1 MVVVLRRPAAAPDPA
16 LGGRRACEIPEDDSR
31 IELAAC
37 SASRPQEYLS
47 PLTSSFPSLFLFRL
61 PSLWHIAVPLA
72 IAAHFG
78 VAGEGQPRLPAG
90 GASGP
95 PQGHPGPSRGTRG
108 GFAGTF
114 VPKGSPNAGVSPL
127 RAALLLAWANRG
139 ASSGDRRP
147 KSVTKPPTP
156 AKPWEGAVAHDTRSG
171 AKGVED
177 GAGPMERHAAH
188 LPGHAE
194 AHHSL
199 PHERGGAAGRTAA
212 PAQEELPPRSPAK
225 GPAESPSGD
234 GAADPSRRPT
244 EVPLVRTDMA
254 GGVMEEAGPT

>member
-1 MVVVLRRPAAAPDPA
+1 M
-16 LGGRRACEIPEDDSR
+16 
-31 IELAAC
+31 
-37 SASRPQEYLS
+37 
-47 PLTSSFPSLFLFRL
+47 
-61 PSLWHIAVPLA
+61 
-72 IAAHFG
+72 
-78 VAGEGQPRLPAG
+78 
-90 GASGP
+90 
-95 PQGHPGPSRGTRG
+95 
-108 GFAGTF
+108 
-114 VPKGSPNAGVSPL
+114 
-127 RAALLLAWANRG
+127 
-139 ASSGDRRP
+139 
-147 KSVTKPPTP
+147 
-156 AKPWEGAVAHDTRSG
+156 AHDTRSG
-171 AKGVED
+171 AEGVED

-199 PHERGGAAGRTAA
+199 PHERGGRTAA